1 MSRDLKTGVTW
12 AILFFPET
20 MSFMRNK
27 SKIHF
32 NRTNKELKFCFTKLK
47 FIFSKPGLTL
57 RSQEENA
64 VFTSSSD
71 KGNYSKELSDTLRNI
86 SNDLCYWGISGD
98 DPVLTKYPL
107 NLLAMVFWWNIFL
120 LLRMR
125 CFGSELMTN
134 YQTLPS

>member
-32 NRTNKELKFCFTKLK
+32 NRTNKELKFCFTKIK
-47 FIFSKPGLTL
+47 FILSKPGLTL
-57 RSQEENA
+57 RSQEENT

-71 KGNYSKELSDTLRNI
+71 KGNYSKELSDTLGNI

-98 DPVLTKYPL
+98 DPTLTKYPF
-107 NLLAMVFWWNIFL
+107 NLLAMMKPIPIIENEMFW
-120 LLRMR
+120 
-125 CFGSELMTN
+125 
-134 YQTLPS
+134 